1 MSDPAEIVT
10 PALLRDWPLP
20 DPGGSKHGRGRV
32 LVVGGAAKTPGA
44 AMLAGVAALR
54 VGAGHLQLAVARS
67 AAVPM
72 AVAIPES
79 GVIGLPEAAGGSVS
93 GNGAGQLASALSG
106 VDTVLVGSG
115 LDDADETA
123 ALLRGLAPLVD
134 EESTVVLD
142 AYALGVLVD
151 LDDVRSAFA
160 GRWVL
165 TPNSNEAA
173 RLLGAEPDDMADG
186 VGEIARRYEAVVS
199 CSGFVADPKGR
210 RWSIPAGHVGLA
222 TSGSGDV
229 LAGCVTGLLARG
241 AELGQGACWA
251 TYLHAGAGD
260 RLAGRVGPLGF
271 LGREL
276 LDELPPLLVELTA

>member
-10 PALLRDWPLP
+10 PALLRGWSLP

-44 AMLAGVAALR
+44 AILAGLAALR

-93 GNGAGQLASALSG
+93 GNGAGELAAALSS

-123 ALLRGLAPLVD
+123 ALLAGLAPLVD
-134 EESTVVLD
+134 TESTVVLD

-151 LDDVRSAFA
+151 LADVRSTFA

-165 TPNSNEAA
+165 TPNSEEAA
-173 RLLGAEPDDMADG
+173 RLLGEEPDDVAGG
-186 VGEIARRYEAVVS
+186 VVDIARRYGAVVS
-199 CSGFVADPKGR
+199 CSGFVADPRGR
-210 RWSIPAGHVGLA
+210 LWRVAAGHVGLA

-241 AELGQGACWA
+241 ADPAQAACWA
-251 TYLHAGAGD
+251 TYLHASAGD

-276 LDELPPLLVELTA
+276 LDELPPLLVELDA

>member
-1 MSDPAEIVT
+1 MSTRSEIVT
-10 PALLRDWPLP
+10 PALLRDWRLP
-20 DPGGSKHGRGRV
+20 DPGNSKHGRGRL

-44 AMLAGVAALR
+44 AMLAGLAALR

-67 AAVPM
+67 AAVQV

-79 GVIGLPEAAGGSVS
+79 GVIGLPEAAGGSV
-93 GNGAGQLASALSG
+93 GGHGAGQLAAALSG
-106 VDTVLVGSG
+106 IDSLLVGSG

-123 ALLRGLAPLVD
+123 ALLRKLTPLLDD
-134 EESTVVLD
+134 ETTVVLD
-142 AYALGVLVD
+142 AYALGVLCD
-151 LDDVRSAFA
+151 LDEVRSAFA

-165 TPNSNEAA
+165 TPNSEEAA
-173 RLLGAEPDDMADG
+173 RLLGDEPDDIADG
-186 VGEIARRYEAVVS
+186 VAEIARRYQAVVS
-199 CSGFVADPKGR
+199 CSGVVAEPGGR
-210 RWSIPAGHVGLA
+210 RYEVPAGNVGLA

-241 AELGQGACWA
+241 ANALEAACWA
-251 TYLHAGAGD
+251 TYLHASAGD

-276 LDELPPLLVELTA
+276 LDELPPLLLELSS